1 MNTQKV
7 YSVRAVALTGQ
18 VFTHD
23 FLSKQEAKTKIREYK
38 DAAEGFL
45 ISEAEYDKIL
55 V

>member
-18 VFTHD
+18 IFTHE
-23 FLSKQEAKTKIREYK
+23 FASKQAQQQKIREYK
-38 DAAEGFL
+38 DAAMGFI
-45 ISEAEYDKIL
+45 ISTVEYDKIL